1 MFRCLTPAEM
11 MERRRQGLCYNCD
24 EPYVRGHQC
33 QRLFFLEVSDYTSD
47 GEDGAAAGDADALP
61 AEEAAR
67 LSPCTPSPASARR
80 TRCWYPST
88 SMVTTSRPSSTAALR
103 TSSSTCI

>member
-61 AEEAAR
+61 AEEAAPVVS
-67 LSPCTPSPASARR
+67 LHAIASIR
-80 TRCWYPST
+80 TEDTMLVPVYIHGHHLTALLDSGST
-88 SMVTTSRPSSTAALR
+88 H
-103 TSSSTCI
+103 